1 MCAPTS
7 KLFRAF
13 LTLCILVVTTSS
25 VVPQNVSRARY
36 YSVGRAIVEL
46 KLDDTVTPEF
56 IAYHFRRFGY
66 QVVDAKINQV
76 EARIHGAISENDLV
90 RMTYHPSVDE
100 IIVDQHFGDPETP
113 DSMAVKIKFMHA
125 ATDEMI
131 SKFCTLHSGLDI
143 ELLPR
148 QDKKIVIKTRY
159 RTAELLVESL
169 EALIYVNEVTLLP
182 TYP

>member
-1 MCAPTS
+1 M
-7 KLFRAF
+7 
-13 LTLCILVVTTSS
+13 VTTNS

-76 EARIHGAISENDLV
+76 EARIHGSISENDLV

-100 IIVDQHFGDPETP
+100 IIVDHHFGDP
-113 DSMAVKIKFMHA
+113 A
-125 ATDEMI
+125 
-131 SKFCTLHSGLDI
+131 
-143 ELLPR
+143 PR
-148 QDKKIVIKTRY
+148 
-159 RTAELLVESL
+159 
-169 EALIYVNEVTLLP
+169 
-182 TYP
+182 